1 MNRKERRNTEG
12 KLHKLGF
19 SKSEAKTL
27 IKLGSGKRHINSIP
41 EGTKVKL
48 NIEKT
53 EKGNPAR
60 NKWVDENIDNI
71 FTVKY
76 DSKYGDNPIMVEF
89 EEYPL
94 WLWCVDE
101 LIAVSE

>member
-1 MNRKERRNTEG
+1 
-12 KLHKLGF
+12 
-19 SKSEAKTL
+19 
-27 IKLGSGKRHINSIP
+27 LGSGKKQLNSIP

-48 NIEKT
+48 NIDKT

-76 DSKYGDNPIMVEF
+76 DPKYGDDPVMVEF

-101 LIAVSE
+101 LITISE